1 MKQSF
6 ISFTSVCFF
15 FHQVAQNSR
24 SVLKVTKKRL
34 RKMCSILL
42 GIKKVDNLNNQK
54 NPFKIRVYFFFY
66 QAWWNVCE
74 IRHVVTV
81 NWWWHNGT
89 FVLWRNNWTTEKQP
103 NKHSLFPVLSHR
115 RSDPAV
121 FLTHFSLCCS
131 PQRSPLHKSELAW
144 FMLQCVRG
152 PLDWLATAE
161 QLQTPTL
168 KRCCS
173 AHSQFPR
180 LTLLAQ
186 SFSVC
191 QGEERIN

>member
-1 MKQSF
+1 MKKSF

-15 FHQVAQNSR
+15 FHQVAQNNR

-42 GIKKVDNLNNQK
+42 GIKKVDKLNNQK

-121 FLTHFSLCCS
+121 FFNPLFSVLQSTEVTS
-131 PQRSPLHKSELAW
+131 PQKWAGLIYAAVREGAAGLAGYRRAASYANIKA
-144 FMLQCVRG
+144 L
-152 PLDWLATAE
+152 LL
-161 QLQTPTL
+161 
-168 KRCCS
+168 S
-173 AHSQFPR
+173 AFTVP
-180 LTLLAQ
+180 
-186 SFSVC
+186 
-191 QGEERIN
+191 